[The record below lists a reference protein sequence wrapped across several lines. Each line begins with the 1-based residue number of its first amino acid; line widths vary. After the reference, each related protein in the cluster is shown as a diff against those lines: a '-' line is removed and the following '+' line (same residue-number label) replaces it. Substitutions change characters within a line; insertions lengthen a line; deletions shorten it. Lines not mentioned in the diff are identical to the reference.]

1 MRDAIAPQME
11 KFLEGFYEILPK
23 EFISFFE
30 AKELELLMSG
40 LPTINLQ
47 DLKENVEY
55 VGYQPTDNQIR
66 WFW

>member
-1 MRDAIAPQME
+1 M
-11 KFLEGFYEILPK
+11 PK